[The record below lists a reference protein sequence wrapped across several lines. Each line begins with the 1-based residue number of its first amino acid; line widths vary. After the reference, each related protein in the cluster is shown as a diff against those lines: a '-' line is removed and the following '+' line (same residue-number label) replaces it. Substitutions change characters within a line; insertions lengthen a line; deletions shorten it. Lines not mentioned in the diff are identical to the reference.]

1 MATSL
6 RSRTLAL
13 LAAMGAALAVPATAH
28 AAPTGSSAGL
38 PALTLPVITSIEL
51 PPVSIPGGSLRP
63 ITVVARPAMRTLQYP
78 PPPPAVEFS
87 VPNLMPH
94 DTWLESRYL
103 RVTWQNLRSGKDGA
117 VTALAASPDDAI
129 LFVAHAT
136 GSVSAWQ
143 LDARQ
148 PAWTAPASTAGR
160 TAVELCLSILNRI
173 PAPPSP
179 FTIKLTDSFIR
190 LA

>member
-117 VTALAASPDDAI
+117 VNLRYWRKGGPKYPGMGSSYPETLPTAA
-129 LFVAHAT
+129 VAAT
-136 GSVSAWQ
+136 GAGPIIARVEVLWQ
-143 LDARQ
+143 TYGSKTLIPGVIALDL
-148 PAWTAPASTAGR
+148 PA
-160 TAVELCLSILNRI
+160 
-173 PAPPSP
+173 
-179 FTIKLTDSFIR
+179 
-190 LA
+190 